1 MSPYY
6 YADED
11 LIGAVIG
18 ATASI
23 WIFGL
28 LFAVVT
34 VIAMWKVFQKA
45 GEEGWAAI
53 VPYYNLYVL
62 YKITWGNGWFFLL
75 LLIPFANFVIG
86 IITLVKLAKAFGK
99 GGGFACGLIFLNF
112 IFMLILAFSKDIQYV
127 GVPGQAPPDG
137 GYGQNPYGQGGGF
150 QNPYSAGQ
158 QSQYQQNPYQQ
169 NTQQSFWQEPPQQ
182 GTYQQQSAENPNYH
196 YQTTQTP
203 KGQVFCP
210 GCGEQLLEGI
220 KFCPKCGMKQEQ

>member
-1 MSPYY
+1 MNPYY
-6 YADED
+6 YEEEEFFN
-11 LIGAVIG
+11 AVMG
-18 ATASI
+18 ATAAI

-28 LFAVVT
+28 LFAVVA
-34 VIAMWKVFQKA
+34 VIALWQIFRKA

-127 GVPGQAPPDG
+127 GVPGKEPVTDNFG
-137 GYGQNPYGQGGGF
+137 GYGQNPNAQGGF
-150 QNPYSAGQ
+150 RNPYAQGGQ
-158 QSQYQQNPYQQ
+158 QNQYQQSYQQNPYQQ
-169 NTQQSFWQEPPQQ
+169 PPQQ
-182 GTYQQQSAENPNYH
+182 GSYQQQSAENPQYH
-196 YQTTQTP
+196 YQTTQNSNS
-203 KGQVFCP
+203 QHFCP